1 MNRPN
6 PFYQILLS
14 RKTWWAVLSLV
25 GVLLAHYSGLP
36 TEVQASIL
44 ALGVAMIGSIAW
56 EDSAAKGASVMVQAD
71 RVGEV
76 GTTNTTEVKS

>member
-1 MNRPN
+1 MPN
-6 PFYQILLS
+6 PFIKIFYS
-14 RKTWWAVLSLV
+14 RKTWWALLSLV

-56 EDSAAKGASVMVQAD
+56 EDSAEKGAKTTMMAGSVESMNVSEG
-71 RVGEV
+71 GE
-76 GTTNTTEVKS
+76 